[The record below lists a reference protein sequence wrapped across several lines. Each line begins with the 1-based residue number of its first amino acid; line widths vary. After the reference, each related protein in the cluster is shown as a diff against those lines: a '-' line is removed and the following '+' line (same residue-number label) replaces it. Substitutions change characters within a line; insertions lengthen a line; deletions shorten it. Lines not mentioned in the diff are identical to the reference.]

1 MQETQETQLRSLDWE
16 DSREKDM
23 TTHSSILAWRIPWTE
38 EPGRIQSIGLQR
50 VRHNW
55 SFYIVCTHRC
65 DIGDLLAIRSIS
77 IYLLNENREVLN
89 EKSGALL
96 GAKLH
101 KASGLSI
108 SYLSRPRENPS
119 VPKTCL
125 SHWNSYSWGCYFNSQ
140 TENVL
145 HWKGY
150 WRHPVKPCSRCHPR
164 VEPQNQGTS
173 KGGEGPP
180 CGQTQSISWFC
191 LLDLDSFYSSYNTQ
205 TK

>member
-65 DIGDLLAIRSIS
+65 DIGDLLAIRSIG

-108 SYLSRPRENPS
+108 SYLSRPRKTHLY
-119 VPKTCL
+119 PKLAFHIGIPTPGVAISIHKL
-125 SHWNSYSWGCYFNSQ
+125 KMYFIGKD
-140 TENVL
+140 T
-145 HWKGY
+145 G
-150 WRHPVKPCSRCHPR
+150 
-164 VEPQNQGTS
+164 GT
-173 KGGEGPP
+173 
-180 CGQTQSISWFC
+180 Q
-191 LLDLDSFYSSYNTQ
+191 
-205 TK
+205 